1 MNRSII
7 FVLLNFLILSIY
19 GKEDKA
25 IFNEAN
31 NAFQNGQFSKS
42 IDLYAQL
49 GENDIA
55 YYNMANG
62 YLKLGDT
69 ARGILYFEKAIKIN
83 PINRNARENLT
94 RIKSSELSYNTDLKE
109 NIFLYKELSKI
120 LPSYTNV
127 FAYLLV
133 IFFWISLLFLYGF
146 IKTNI
151 LVKRRT
157 YLVLSVLFLV
167 IAVLVFN
174 LTYRTHQ
181 IDNNFKSAIVTKSTI
196 LKEQAHLLSANV
208 LNLPSGIKI
217 YIIATK
223 GEWHKVLFGDGHT
236 AWIENNFIVE
246 I

>member
-31 NAFQNGQFSKS
+31 NAYQKGQFSKS

-69 ARGILYFEKAIKIN
+69 ARGILYFEKSIKIN

-109 NIFLYKELSKI
+109 NIFLYKE
-120 LPSYTNV
+120 
-127 FAYLLV
+127 
-133 IFFWISLLFLYGF
+133 
-146 IKTNI
+146 
-151 LVKRRT
+151 
-157 YLVLSVLFLV
+157 
-167 IAVLVFN
+167 
-174 LTYRTHQ
+174 
-181 IDNNFKSAIVTKSTI
+181 
-196 LKEQAHLLSANV
+196 
-208 LNLPSGIKI
+208 
-217 YIIATK
+217 
-223 GEWHKVLFGDGHT
+223 
-236 AWIENNFIVE
+236 
-246 I
+246 